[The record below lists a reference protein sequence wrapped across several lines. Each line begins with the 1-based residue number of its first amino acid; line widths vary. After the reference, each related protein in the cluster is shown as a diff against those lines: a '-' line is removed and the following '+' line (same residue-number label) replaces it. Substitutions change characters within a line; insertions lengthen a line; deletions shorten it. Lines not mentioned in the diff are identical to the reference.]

1 MSVDTYLKGKDP
13 SAYLRLE
20 SGGIEVL
27 VSPTMA
33 QWSQR
38 VSLQVERGWLR
49 RRLTAEV
56 EHEHGPACR
65 H

>member
-1 MSVDTYLKGKDP
+1 MSVDTYLKGKNT
-13 SAYLRLE
+13 SRYLLLE
-20 SGGIEVL
+20 SEGVRVL

>member
-1 MSVDTYLKGKDP
+1 MSVDTYLEGKDT
-13 SAYLRLE
+13 SRYLRLE
-20 SGGIEVL
+20 SDGVRVL

-33 QWSQR
+33 GWSHR
-38 VSLQVERGWLR
+38 VLLQVERGWLR
-49 RRLTAEV
+49 RRLAAAV

>member
-1 MSVDTYLKGKDP
+1 MSVDTYLKGKNT
-13 SAYLRLE
+13 SSYLRLE
-20 SGGIEVL
+20 HEGIQVL

-49 RRLTAEV
+49 HRLTAEV
-56 EHEHGPACR
+56 EHQHGPACQ

>member
-1 MSVDTYLKGKDP
+1 MSVDTYLKGKNT
-13 SAYLRLE
+13 SSYLRLE
-20 SGGIEVL
+20 HDGVEVL

-49 RRLTAEV
+49 QRLTAEV
-56 EHEHGPACR
+56 EHQHGPACR

>member
-1 MSVDTYLKGKDP
+1 VSVDTYLKGKDT
-13 SAYLRLE
+13 SSYLRVE
-20 SGGIEVL
+20 RDGVEVL

-33 QWSQR
+33 QWSRR
-38 VSLQVERGWLR
+38 VSLQVERGLLR

-56 EHEHGPACR
+56 EHQHGPACR